1 MEIKELNEELSK
13 YIKEENV
20 ESKNE
25 AVDDTDDML
34 NSIDIA
40 NMVIL
45 SDLGFKVEVRELDGG
60 VCFNAN
66 GLDNI
71 FHPYRPTDHEASK
84 EELTELVGRC
94 GEVLRQA
101 LDKAEDEIIGIFN
114 ERSFRK

>member
-1 MEIKELNEELSK
+1 MEIRELNEELSK

-20 ESKNE
+20 KSTNE
-25 AVDDTDDML
+25 AVNDTDDML
-34 NSIDIA
+34 NHIDIA

-66 GLDNI
+66 GLDNR
-71 FHPYRPTDHEASK
+71 FHPYRPTDHKASK
-84 EELTELVGRC
+84 EELMELVGRC
-94 GEVLRQA
+94 GDIIQQA
-101 LDKAEDEIIGIFN
+101 LDKAEDEITGIFN